1 MRRLVLLVLLS
12 GVPSCWSV
20 PEVDRREV
28 RPWLICGDCTN
39 GELARVVALGERAE
53 RYLRAA
59 IAEGPTRADDSVMTK
74 QLEEGVGRARR
85 YRSDRGILA
94 PLSSADSVGVIER
107 QLDDFRLRYRLRA
120 MQALRQID
128 ARADSTAVMRLC
140 ADPPPELVRQ
150 SEFRAQFAPFGTCP

>member
-1 MRRLVLLVLLS
+1 MLALLV
-12 GVPSCWSV
+12 GAPACWSV
-20 PEVDRREV
+20 PEVDRREI
-28 RPWLICGDCTN
+28 RPWLICGDCTD

-59 IAEGPTRADDSVMTK
+59 IADGPTRADDSVMTA
-74 QLEEGVGRARR
+74 QLEEGVTRARR

-94 PLSSADSVGVIER
+94 PLSSTDSVGVIQR

-120 MQALRQID
+120 VQALRQID
-128 ARADSTAVMRLC
+128 ARSDSSAVLRLC

-150 SEFRAQFAPFGTCP
+150 AEFRAQFAPFGTCP